1 MSTTKSKPA
10 LVFFQSRYDHRLPEF
25 LSIHRREHV
34 KCLSVFFDVTVIDND
49 CDYGQVC
56 DLYQPDLALFEGA
69 YSGISFSLCRP
80 IKITNVHSHP
90 RVPKVGF
97 HNADPWCDGRAG
109 FLSDLEHWGI
119 DTVFSIAV
127 TAAEHM
133 PAIADNLFIWPNF
146 VDADVFHDYGQWKTI
161 PVLFVGNK
169 NAQYP
174 WRQRILRLV
183 SRTYPSLICPHPGYG
198 ANVLPDPEAGNN
210 AKAVVGEYY
219 ARMLNA
225 STFVP
230 TCGTLAKEV
239 VRKHLEI
246 PASRSCLIS
255 ERSPG
260 LEAAGFRD
268 MDNCVFADEHDV
280 LDKMEYLFRHPDVL
294 AAVTDRGYRLVH
306 SRHTLEHRDQ
316 LFQWF
321 TLQKDLPASKKIV
334 QLGPFGGFRAVDRS
348 PEATNAHIVSN
359 GMHLLSLH
367 DGDVKL
373 WQGKYDEAE
382 RLYLKCV
389 NYIRW
394 MPEPKLRLALC
405 NLYKGDAKAALSW
418 ITKPIQFTLAE
429 YKAADPEPVEW
440 AYFIITLL
448 CLGRTQ
454 DAAERARQFP
464 WLRHAELDRVRNA
477 MASIDVGV
485 ASALTE
491 RMPHPGSRR
500 SIHQLPDRDLK
511 EWVGQL
517 SLMLRACGQAGLA
530 EKVARC
536 TPAEGGR
543 QMQGIEEIQGSAAE
557 ATTYAPG
564 MERRPVAAFKRRLFY
579 QQVQAALKR
588 FVKNLFHR
596 VEARFGDLLPTRLAG
611 YRKDAFCR
619 ALRDRASDEAF
630 RAALI
635 IGAAPTAISTR
646 ALLGAAQAAKR
657 SASIFG
663 VSVSKPRSEPGT
675 KRVFMQWHQL
685 RASSPGSLASELNQ
699 ITVKIRETHRID
711 RFDVLIIDGAELET
725 QVENADVFQ
734 RQLDDARCVVLEDIN
749 GRLNQALYTKMLDD
763 PRFSLVQCDLL
774 HRNGYAIFER
784 CDNENG
790 LGDLPAWSQLTRL
803 GTEVIRAV

>member
-1 MSTTKSKPA
+1 MAT
-10 LVFFQSRYDHRLPEF
+10 E
-25 LSIHRREHV
+25 
-34 KCLSVFFDVTVIDND
+34 
-49 CDYGQVC
+49 
-56 DLYQPDLALFEGA
+56 
-69 YSGISFSLCRP
+69 
-80 IKITNVHSHP
+80 
-90 RVPKVGF
+90 
-97 HNADPWCDGRAG
+97 
-109 FLSDLEHWGI
+109 
-119 DTVFSIAV
+119 
-127 TAAEHM
+127 
-133 PAIADNLFIWPNF
+133 
-146 VDADVFHDYGQWKTI
+146 
-161 PVLFVGNK
+161 
-169 NAQYP
+169 
-174 WRQRILRLV
+174 ILRLV
-183 SRTYPSLICPHPGYG
+183 SKTYPSLICPHPGYG

-210 AKAVVGEYY
+210 AKAVVGEHY

-239 VRKHLEI
+239 VRKHLRNPRQQI
-246 PASRSCLIS
+246 MPDYRAVSGTRSR
-255 ERSPG
+255 R
-260 LEAAGFRD
+260 FQD
-268 MDNCVFADEHDV
+268 MDNCVFADRTRRSRQDGILVRRLTFWPRSQIGDTDWYIRDIRWNIVINCSNGSRFKRTCRRARRSFNWDPSGDSV
-280 LDKMEYLFRHPDVL
+280 LWI
-294 AAVTDRGYRLVH
+294 GRL
-306 SRHTLEHRDQ
+306 RRQTL
-316 LFQWF
+316 
-321 TLQKDLPASKKIV
+321 
-334 QLGPFGGFRAVDRS
+334 
-348 PEATNAHIVSN
+348 HIVSN
-359 GMHLLSLH
+359 GMHLLALH

-373 WQGKYDEAE
+373 GQGKYDEAE

-440 AYFIITLL
+440 AYFNYAL
-448 CLGRTQ
+448 CLGGLRTPPNVP
-454 DAAERARQFP
+454 DNSHGCVMLNWTECATRWR
-464 WLRHAELDRVRNA
+464 RS
-477 MASIDVGV
+477 MSVG
-485 ASALTE
+485 SALTE
-491 RMPHPGSRR
+491 SMPHRGSRR

-511 EWVGQL
+511 EWVRQL
-517 SLMLRACGQAGLA
+517 SLMLRACGQPGLA
-530 EKVARC
+530 EKVTRC
-536 TPAEGGR
+536 TPAEGGG
-543 QMQGIEEIQGSAAE
+543 QMPGIEEIPGSAAE
-557 ATTYAPG
+557 AMTYAPG

-619 ALRDRASDEAF
+619 ALCDRASDEAF

-663 VSVSKPRSEPGT
+663 VSVSKPRSEPGA

-685 RASSPGSLASELNQ
+685 RTSSPGSLASELNQ

-711 RFDVLIIDGAELET
+711 HFDVLIIDGAELET

-749 GRLNQALYTKMLDD
+749 GRLNQALYAKMLDD
-763 PRFSLVQCDLL
+763 PRFSLVERDLL

-790 LGDLPAWSQLTRL
+790 LGDLPALSRLTRL

>member
-1 MSTTKSKPA
+1 MSTTNSKPA
-10 LVFFQSRYDHRLPEF
+10 LVFFQSKYDHRLPEF

-34 KCLSVFFDVTVIDND
+34 KCLSVFFEVTVVDTD
-49 CDYGQVC
+49 CNYGQVC

-119 DTVFSIAV
+119 ETVFSIAV

-133 PAIADNLFIWPNF
+133 PAIADNLFVWPNF
-146 VDADVFHDYGQWKTI
+146 VDAEVFHDYGQWKTI

-210 AKAVVGEYY
+210 AKAVVGEHY

-246 PASRSCLIS
+246 PASRSCLIT

-268 MDNCVFADEHDV
+268 MDNCVFADEHNV
-280 LDKMEYLFRHPDVL
+280 LDKMEYLFRHPEVL
-294 AAVTDRGYRLVH
+294 AAVTDRGYQLVH
-306 SRHTLEHRDQ
+306 SRHTLERRDQ

-321 TLQKDLPASKKIV
+321 TLQKHLPASQKIV

-348 PEATNAHIVSN
+348 LAATNSHIVSN
-359 GMHLLSLH
+359 GLHLLALH

-373 WQGKYDEAE
+373 LQGKYDEAE
-382 RLYLKCV
+382 RLYLKCA

-394 MPEPKLRLALC
+394 MPEPKLRLAIC
-405 NLYKGDAKAALSW
+405 NLHKGDAKAALSW

-429 YKAADPEPVEW
+429 YKAADPDPVEW

-454 DAAERARQFP
+454 DAAERAKQFP
-464 WLRHAELDRVRNA
+464 WLRHVELDRVRDA
-477 MASIDVGV
+477 IASIGVGGG
-485 ASALTE
+485 SALTE
-491 RMPHPGSRR
+491 SMPHHSSRR
-500 SIHQLPDRDLK
+500 SVHQLPDRDLK
-511 EWVGQL
+511 EWFQQL

-530 EKVARC
+530 KKVTRC
-536 TPAEGGR
+536 TPGEASG
-543 QMQGIEEIQGSAAE
+543 QMQSMQEIPDGAAE

-564 MERRPVAAFKRRLFY
+564 MERRPAAAFKRRLFY
-579 QQVQAALKR
+579 QRLQAALKR
-588 FVKNLFHR
+588 FVKNLFYR

-635 IGAAPTAISTR
+635 IGAAPTAISAR
-646 ALLGAAQAAKR
+646 ALLGAAQAAKLN
-657 SASIFG
+657 ASIFG
-663 VSVSKPRSEPGT
+663 VSVSKPRSKPET

-685 RASSPGSLASELNQ
+685 RTSSPGLLASELNE
-699 ITVKIRETHRID
+699 ITLKIRETHLID
-711 RFDVLIIDGAELET
+711 RFDVLIIDGSELET
-725 QVENADVFQ
+725 QVEDADVFQ

-749 GRLNQALYTKMLDD
+749 GRLNQVLYMKMLDD
-763 PRFSLVQCDLL
+763 PRFSLVERDLL

-784 CDNENG
+784 CGNENG
-790 LGDLPAWSQLTRL
+790 LGKLPAMSQLTRL
-803 GTEVIRAV
+803 DTEEIRAV